1 MGVDCAGI
9 VSSMCCAIRKLV
21 SSMQFRRFTPFLF
34 LIALLCA
41 CSQNEGDVGYKGFS
55 PKIDSTLRDTLQ
67 QSVYVDS
74 MRLEVLSSTNDTDRV
89 RWLNELAA
97 IWRGPQGR
105 MMAEEAKRISTEDN
119 DYYGIADSES
129 KIALCLARENKYPA
143 ADSILKLAERL
154 ATERKFNYLLSR
166 IYVQQGDVQRFQGN
180 NAGSMPFLRNAV
192 KIAAERKYD
201 DVRAIAYTS
210 MGDVYQ
216 SMHKYDSSRFCLNR
230 VVEIST
236 RLNDKSRLAAA
247 YGVLAVVCRFES
259 KMDSSFYYV
268 KKVLQISKEIRDKY
282 RATSGYSTLGE
293 MYRMQNDDDNA
304 LLYFDSARVLAQE
317 IDNKNQLAY
326 TLGSMG
332 SIYRTQ
338 GQLDRAL
345 NYYLIALSISRS
357 VNNRSLIATNLSTI
371 GDVYRRKRDMDTALV
386 YFAEA
391 LEIAKFVK
399 DVNRQAFIYVDIAF
413 IYRDSGLYD
422 RALEQLRH
430 ADTIAVNTSYENLKA
445 ITWNAMSLTYFA
457 MGRFDDAKRYG
468 ERSLEA
474 AEASRI
480 PDNIQESAKQLYEV
494 YDTIGDKSRALE
506 MYIKFIDARD
516 SVENQVEIRKFAAVE
531 YSARES
537 ELKAD
542 NAEKIAVVKA
552 QEARSEKELEKNQ
565 IILVIVVIGFIIMGV
580 LAFFIFR
587 SLQLNKKAKDII
599 EQQKVLVEEKNKSIH
614 DSITYARRLQD
625 AIIPDEQTIRESFED
640 FFILYL
646 PKDIVAGDFY
656 WYEKTQTHIFL
667 AAADC
672 TGHGVPGALVSVVC
686 SNALNRAVNEH
697 KLTDPGK
704 ILDKTK
710 ELVLETFRKSHQDVH
725 DGMDISLCAWPL
737 ERRGRREFMW
747 AGAQNSLI
755 ILSGGEIRTIAA
767 DKQPVG
773 KWELNQPFKTHTVQL
788 AEDDEIFLI
797 TDGYADQFG
806 GERGKKIKYRK
817 FVDLL
822 RESSSLT
829 TKQQHEKLLQFFNE
843 WKGNEEQVDDVTV
856 IGLRV

>member
-1 MGVDCAGI
+1 ML
-9 VSSMCCAIRKLV
+9 RNY
-21 SSMQFRRFTPFLF
+21 FPFFLLLLLF
-34 LIALLCA
+34 GS
-41 CSQNEGDVGYKGFS
+41 CSDGNIDSGYKGFS
-55 PKIDSTLRDTLQ
+55 PKVDSILHDTLQ
-67 QSVYVDS
+67 QSLYVDS
-74 MRLEVLSSTNDTDRV
+74 MRLEVLNAANDTDRV
-89 RWLNELAA
+89 HWLNELAA

-105 MMAEEAKRISTEDN
+105 MMADEAKRIATENN

-129 KIALCLARENKYPA
+129 KIALCLARENKYPV
-143 ADSILKLAERL
+143 ADSILNVAEKL
-154 ATERKFNYLLSR
+154 ATERKFNYLLAR
-166 IYVQQGDVQRFQGN
+166 IYAQQGDIQRFQGN
-180 NAGSMPFLRNAV
+180 NAGAMPYLKQSL
-192 KIAAERKYD
+192 KIATERQYD
-201 DVRAIAYTS
+201 DVRALAYSS

-216 SMHKYDSSRFCLNR
+216 SMHKYDSSRYCLNH

-236 RLNDKSRLAAA
+236 RLHDKSRLALA

-268 KKVLQISKEIRDKY
+268 KEVLRISKELRDKY

-326 TLGSMG
+326 SLGSMG

-345 NYYLIALSISRS
+345 NYYLIALSIARD

-371 GDVYRRKRDMDTALV
+371 GDVYRRKGDKDTALV
-386 YFAEA
+386 YFDEA
-391 LEIAKFVK
+391 LEIAKYVK
-399 DVNRQAFIYVDIAF
+399 DVNRQAFIYVDIAE

-422 RALEQLRH
+422 RALEELRH

-445 ITWNAMSLTYFA
+445 ITWNAMSMTYMA
-457 MGRFDDAKRYG
+457 MGRFTESKLYG
-468 ERSLEA
+468 EKSLEA
-474 AEASRI
+474 AEASKI
-480 PDNIQESAKQLYEV
+480 PDNIQESSKQLYEV
-494 YDTIGDKSRALE
+494 YDTTGDKARALE
-506 MYIKFIDARD
+506 MYIRYVAARD
-516 SVENQVEIRKFAAVE
+516 SVENQEEIRKFASVE
-531 YSARES
+531 YAARES

-552 QEARSEKELEKNQ
+552 QEARSEKELEKNR
-565 IILVIVVIGFIIMGV
+565 IILVIVVIGFVIMGV

-587 SLQLNKKAKDII
+587 SLQQNKKAKNTI
-599 EQQKVLVEEKNKSIH
+599 EQQKLLVEEKNKSIH

-625 AIIPDEQTIRESFED
+625 AIIPDEQTIRESFDD

-656 WYEKTQTHIFL
+656 WYEKTPTHIFL

-686 SNALNRAVNEH
+686 SNALNRAVNEYR
-697 KLTDPGK
+697 LTDPGK

-710 ELVLETFRKSHQDVH
+710 ELVLDTFRKSHQNVH
-725 DGMDISLCAWPL
+725 DGMDISLCGWPL
-737 ERRGRREFMW
+737 AVSGSNTEATRREMMW
-747 AGAQNSLI
+747 AGAHNSLI
-755 ILSGGEIRTIAA
+755 VLSGGEIRTIQA

-773 KWELNQPFKTHTVQL
+773 KWEIEQPFRTHTFQL
-788 AEDDEIFLI
+788 KTGDEIFLI

-806 GERGKKIKYRK
+806 GDKGKKIKYRK
-817 FVDLL
+817 FLDLL
-822 RESSSLT
+822 RESSRLT
-829 TKQQHEKLLQFFNE
+829 TKEQHEKLLAFFTE
-843 WKGNEEQVDDVTV
+843 WKGNFEQVDDVTV
-856 IGLRV
+856 IGVRV